1 MTPRP
6 TLTVVIPALNEAAR
20 LPRLLELLAQQT
32 TPPDAVVV
40 ADAGSTD
47 ATRALAEAAGAI
59 VVDGGKPGP
68 GRNAGAAV
76 ATTDLILF
84 FDADNEPPSDWIEL
98 AVAEFLERGLTV
110 AAGRIAPVER
120 DPGNLFACDVANLY
134 LELMQHVQPHAP
146 GFCILIRRDVHER
159 IGGFDETVVLA
170 EDHEYVQRAAAIGK
184 FRILRCPPM
193 PTSMRRIEKEGIIG
207 LAFKYLYTELH
218 VLAGVPVR
226 EIPFEYEFAA
236 FDAEKHAALPLGLEQ
251 ARERLREFGDQLVQM
266 PDRVTEHLAAVGEAS
281 SPEAIERALRALEPT
296 ELAGLREYVAKR
308 VAYNRRLG
316 PVVLRRM
323 RRRGDS
329 LWQRFVAEVKRG
341 I

>member
-1 MTPRP
+1 MP
-6 TLTVVIPALNEAAR
+6 TLTVVVPTLNEAER
-20 LPRLLELLAQQT
+20 LPRLLELLARQS

-47 ATRALAEAAGAI
+47 ETRAIARTAGAA
-59 VVDGGKPGP
+59 VVDGGLPGA

-76 ATTDLILF
+76 ATTDLVLF
-84 FDADNEPPSDWIEL
+84 LDADNEPPSDWIEL
-98 AVAEFLERGLTV
+98 AIAEFEERGLAA

-120 DPGNLFACDVANLY
+120 DPGNLFACDAANLY
-134 LELMQHVQPHAP
+134 LELMQYVQPHAP
-146 GFCILIRRDVHER
+146 GFCILVRRNLHER

-170 EDHEYVQRAAAIGK
+170 EDHEYVQRAAKSGK

-236 FDAEKHAALPLGLEQ
+236 FDITERTQSALALDA
-251 ARERLREFGDQLVQM
+251 ARERLRDFGD
-266 PDRVTEHLAAVGEAS
+266 RLAALPDSVAS
-281 SPEAIERALRALEPT
+281 RLRGIADAVAPEMIERKLRELEPQEIAALRH
-296 ELAGLREYVAKR
+296 YVHER
-308 VAYNRRLG
+308 VDYTRRMG
-316 PVVLRRM
+316 PVVVWRF
-323 RRRGDS
+323 RRRGDE
-329 LWQRFVAEVKRG
+329 LWRRISAEIQRIG
-341 I
+341 